1 MMEIED
7 AMYKQKLLANNIN
20 TGVLFIGVLSLGLFL
35 RITFIMSF
43 IFYPMFSLLIYG
55 TLKIHKGFTKK
66 LNELSLKI
74 LNILFGIGCILFG
87 LWFLIFLFSFPNAD
101 LNQMIYLIAFPAMI
115 VGIAGIVKGYI
126 IKEYPY
132 KYRAMNIYVGII
144 TVIMT
149 IITFVLAENFFIF
162 HISSL
167 TITILLNII
176 SRAAMYLSQYKLS
189 LKLTN
194 LRYFF
199 YIINDYPEYEIF
211 RRITLRNLAHKK

>member
-20 TGVLFIGVLSLGLFL
+20 TAILFIGVLTLALFL

-43 IFYPMFSLLIYG
+43 IFYPMCSLLIYG
-55 TLKIHKGFTKK
+55 TLKIRKGFTKK

-87 LWFLIFLFSFPNAD
+87 IFFLIFLFSYPNVD
-101 LNQMIYLIAFPAMI
+101 LNQIIYLIAFPVII
-115 VGIAGIVKGYI
+115 VGIAGIVKGI
-126 IKEYPY
+126 IIREYPS
-132 KYRAMNIYVGII
+132 KYRIMNISVGVI
-144 TVIMT
+144 TVIIT
-149 IITFVLAENFFIF
+149 IIHFILAENFFIF

-167 TITILLNII
+167 TITIFFNII

-189 LKLTN
+189 LKFTN

-211 RRITLRNLAHKK
+211 RRITLRRMANKK

>member
-20 TGVLFIGVLSLGLFL
+20 TAILFIGVLTLALFL

-43 IFYPMFSLLIYG
+43 IFYPMCSLLIYG
-55 TLKIHKGFTKK
+55 TLKIRKGFTKK

-87 LWFLIFLFSFPNAD
+87 IFFLIFLFSYPNVD
-101 LNQMIYLIAFPAMI
+101 LNQIIYLIAFPVII
-115 VGIAGIVKGYI
+115 VGIAGIVKGI
-126 IKEYPY
+126 IIREYPS
-132 KYRAMNIYVGII
+132 KYRIMNISVGVI
-144 TVIMT
+144 TVIIT
-149 IITFVLAENFFIF
+149 IIHFILAENFFIF

-167 TITILLNII
+167 TITIFFNII

-189 LKLTN
+189 LKFTN

-211 RRITLRNLAHKK
+211 RRITLRRMAKKK

>member
-7 AMYKQKLLANNIN
+7 TMYKQKLLANNIN

-55 TLKIHKGFTKK
+55 TLKIRKGLSKK
-66 LNELSLKI
+66 INELSLKI

-87 LWFLIFLFSFPNAD
+87 VWFLIFLFSYPSVD
-101 LNQMIYLIAFPAMI
+101 LNQMIYLIAFPTMI
-115 VGIAGIVKGYI
+115 VGTAGIVKGFI
-126 IKEYPY
+126 IKEYPF

-149 IITFVLAENFFIF
+149 IFNFILAENFFIY

-167 TITILLNII
+167 TIIILLNII

-189 LKLTN
+189 LKFTN

>member
-1 MMEIED
+1 MIITENIMD
-7 AMYKQKLLANNIN
+7 RQKKQADGIN
-20 TGVLFIGVLSLGLFL
+20 LVILIIGILILPLFL
-35 RITFIMSF
+35 KLTFIMS
-43 IFYPMFSLLIYG
+43 IIIYPMFSLLIYG
-55 TLKIHKGFTKK
+55 ILKIHKGFSKK
-66 LNELSLKI
+66 LNDMALKV
-74 LNILFGIGCILFG
+74 LNVLFGIGCILFG
-87 LWFLIFLFSFPNAD
+87 LFLIIFIFSFPNAD
-101 LNQMIYLIAFPAMI
+101 LNQMIYLIAFPVI
-115 VGIAGIVKGYI
+115 ITGIAGIVKGYI

-144 TVIMT
+144 TVIVT
-149 IITFVLAENFFIF
+149 IINFALAENFFIF

-167 TITILLNII
+167 SITILLNII

-189 LKLTN
+189 LKLRN

>member
-7 AMYKQKLLANNIN
+7 TMYKQKLLANNIN
-20 TGVLFIGVLSLGLFL
+20 TAVLFIGVLFLGLFL
-35 RITFIMSF
+35 RLILVMSF

-55 TLKIHKGFTKK
+55 TLKIRKGFTKK

-87 LWFLIFLFSFPNAD
+87 IFFLIFLFSFPNVN
-101 LNQMIYLIAFPAMI
+101 LNQLIYLIAFPVII
-115 VGIAGIVKGYI
+115 VGIAGIVKGLI
-126 IKEYPY
+126 IKEYLF

-144 TVIMT
+144 TVIIS
-149 IITFVLAENFFIF
+149 IISFVLAENFFIF

-167 TITILLNII
+167 TMTIFLNII
-176 SRAAMYLSQYKLS
+176 SRAAMYLSQFKLS
-189 LKLTN
+189 LKLAN

-199 YIINDYPEYEIF
+199 YIINDYSEYEIF
-211 RRITLRNLAHKK
+211 RRITLRNLAQKK